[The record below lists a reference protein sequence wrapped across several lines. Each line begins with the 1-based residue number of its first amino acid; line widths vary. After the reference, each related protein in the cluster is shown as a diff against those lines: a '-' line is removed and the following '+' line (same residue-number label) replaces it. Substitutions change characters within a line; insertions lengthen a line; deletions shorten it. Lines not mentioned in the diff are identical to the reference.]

1 LRAVPPVLAGP
12 ERRLLVANCSQ
23 CGSDVTEGAT
33 FCPVCG
39 TPTTVGDQAAPASD
53 PMMAGGGSSIPPQGP
68 APAAQG
74 GGSTM
79 PAYKFDIA
87 NLQMLDRVAAG
98 ATLILFISLFLD
110 WYHVSVTFGTFTES
124 ASADVLTAH
133 GYMYI
138 TLILCLV
145 ILAIYVVKLGM
156 GKLPVNLP
164 VSDAQLVLGLSALN
178 LLLVIIAFLN
188 KENTSWSFGAFLGLI
203 AAIVALAPTGW
214 PVIEKQLN
222 KNK

>member
-1 LRAVPPVLAGP
+1 
-12 ERRLLVANCSQ
+12 VANCSQ

-53 PMMAGGGSSIPPQGP
+53 PMAAGGGGTLPPQ
-68 APAAQG
+68 APAAAPRAG
-74 GGSTM
+74 GGTM

-87 NLQMLDRVAAG
+87 NLQTLERVAAG

-110 WYHVSVTFGTFTES
+110 WYHITVSFGSFSESGS
-124 ASADVLTAH
+124 ASALTAH

-145 ILAIYVVKLGM
+145 ILAIYVAKLGF
-156 GKLPVNLP
+156 GKVPFNLP
-164 VSDAQLVLGLSALN
+164 ITEAQLILGISALN
-178 LLLVIIAFLN
+178 LLLVIIAFFD
-188 KENTSWSFGAFLGLI
+188 KDNTSWSFGAFLGLL
-203 AAIVALAPTGW
+203 AALVALAPTVW
-214 PVIEKQLN
+214 PFVEKQMAAR
-222 KNK
+222 K